1 MAMEIGSKTR
11 LLLAASF
18 LGTAAESMLVPIYV
32 PLAHRA
38 GGSIIDTGIGLALF
52 SITTGIFVTTVGVT
66 QWFHNNI
73 RKLLVVGFLLAGI
86 ADLGYIFVE
95 TRLQLFLVQSI
106 VGLALGILNP
116 AWDSIYSVTREDP
129 TRKWVIWTG
138 GVNLATGLAA
148 LAGTYLVSHYSF
160 NVVFIFMFVL
170 DLCAVYC
177 SLIAVRSTPS
187 VAQALACEK
196 ILDPVSST
204 ESR

>member
-1 MAMEIGSKTR
+1 MARTPDTPTARWSDWQLYRKWSLSNMAMEIGSKTR

-95 TRLQLFLVQSI
+95 
-106 VGLALGILNP
+106 
-116 AWDSIYSVTREDP
+116 
-129 TRKWVIWTG
+129 
-138 GVNLATGLAA
+138 
-148 LAGTYLVSHYSF
+148 
-160 NVVFIFMFVL
+160 
-170 DLCAVYC
+170 
-177 SLIAVRSTPS
+177 
-187 VAQALACEK
+187 
-196 ILDPVSST
+196 
-204 ESR
+204 